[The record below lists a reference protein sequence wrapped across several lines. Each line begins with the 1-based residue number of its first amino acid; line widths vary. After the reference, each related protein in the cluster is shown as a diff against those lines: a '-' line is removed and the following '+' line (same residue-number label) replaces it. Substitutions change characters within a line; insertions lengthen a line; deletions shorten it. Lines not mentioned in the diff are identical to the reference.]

1 MPRLQR
7 LLDSRTHPRPEA
19 AVMSGVQTPRPT
31 HLMSAVRHK
40 LQTLRR
46 RAPQDRTACRRDRRM
61 VTTNA
66 TTCWSDTSAPHSPA
80 RSSAR
85 RPLPATK
92 RSQVP
97 ATLRALNNPRS
108 ARFVDNG
115 GRSKLQRTFCSTAAH
130 FSRPDG
136 PPHAGS
142 RVRMALSPRSWHL
155 IRSSLPSVTPYPGRG
170 ASVLCW

>member
-1 MPRLQR
+1 VSLLHQPRGA
-7 LLDSRTHPRPEA
+7 T
-19 AVMSGVQTPRPT
+19 
-31 HLMSAVRHK
+31 
-40 LQTLRR
+40 
-46 RAPQDRTACRRDRRM
+46 DRRM

-115 GRSKLQRTFCSTAAH
+115 DRSKLQRTFCSTAAH
-130 FSRPDG
+130 ISRPDG

-155 IRSSLPSVTPYPGRG
+155 IRSSLPWVPARPPHSVFVPVRAGFGFALILLVMADPAPSG
-170 ASVLCW
+170 AVRQNGGQKRHLLP